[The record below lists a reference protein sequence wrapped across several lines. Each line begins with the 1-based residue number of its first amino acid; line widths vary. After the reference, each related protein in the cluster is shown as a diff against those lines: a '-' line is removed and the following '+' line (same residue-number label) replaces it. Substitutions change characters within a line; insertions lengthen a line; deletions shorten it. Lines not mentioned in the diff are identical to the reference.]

1 METSRFPNKLKAFRL
16 QKGYSRKKM
25 ARMLG
30 LADPSMLS
38 RWERGVSMPSIVQ
51 VFRLARIYN
60 TYPHE
65 LFDELW
71 LQYEDTGNLL
81 TLDEGVF

>member
-1 METSRFPNKLKAFRL
+1 MQR
-16 QKGYSRKKM
+16 GYSRKKV

-38 RWERGVSMPSIVQ
+38 RWERGASAPGIVQ
-51 VFRLARIYN
+51 VIRLARLYD
-60 TYPHE
+60 TLPHE

-71 LQYEDTGNLL
+71 LRYEDQADLSAP
-81 TLDEGVF
+81 DEPFINI